1 MYQTNIFSVESVG
14 IRFFYD
20 FIWHE
25 SKAGQCG
32 TNLSGMA
39 SGYSS
44 TIFIGVEQGSIDLAT
59 DLRLLSGQNK
69 SKQTCYL
76 VVLFINQSFR
86 DQMMLL

>member
-1 MYQTNIFSVESVG
+1 
-14 IRFFYD
+14 
-20 FIWHE
+20 
-25 SKAGQCG
+25 
-32 TNLSGMA
+32 MA

-44 TIFIGVEQGSIDLAT
+44 AIFIGVEQGSIDLAT